1 MSATALWSLFDV
13 LALSACIRWRTS
25 SAAVTEALIT
35 AVTKENLTIIHQLF
49 TFVLY
54 YCSQSKQEDYELQ
67 IHIRSYLHV

>member
-1 MSATALWSLFDV
+1 MPSMHSFFVMSATALLSLFDV

-49 TFVLY
+49 TFV
-54 YCSQSKQEDYELQ
+54 
-67 IHIRSYLHV
+67 